1 MNDFG
6 SVINNVYATIA
17 CCQGCPF
24 FINGYGAIN
33 PFILQKIGSSR
44 LNWGND
50 IIVKVKYTAFK
61 GCNDVEMH
69 IKTNENIQKTFD
81 IKLKYVSQ
89 KLTKNDLRDW
99 YYNLDVYLS
108 GATCEGWGMMQQE
121 SMCCGR
127 PIIYTNYGG
136 LSEFV
141 NKNNG
146 FEVGY
151 DEVYSERCWGD
162 YGGKWSEFKED
173 EFIDM
178 MRYCYNNRDQVV
190 YKGKQSSLDASVY
203 TKQQFIK
210 NISKVINLYI
220 NV

>member
-1 MNDFG
+1 M
-6 SVINNVYATIA
+6 
-17 CCQGCPF
+17 
-24 FINGYGAIN
+24 
-33 PFILQKIGSSR
+33 
-44 LNWGND
+44 
-50 IIVKVKYTAFK
+50 
-61 GCNDVEMH
+61 
-69 IKTNENIQKTFD
+69 
-81 IKLKYVSQ
+81 SQ
-89 KLTKNDLRDW
+89 KLTKHDLRDW

-127 PIIYTNYGG
+127 PIIHTKYGG

-141 NKNNG
+141 NKDNG

-151 DEVYSERCWGD
+151 DEVYSENRWGD
-162 YGGKWSEFKED
+162 YGGKWSEFKEQ

-190 YKGKQSSLDASVY
+190 YKGKQSSIDASVY

>member
-1 MNDFG
+1 
-6 SVINNVYATIA
+6 
-17 CCQGCPF
+17 
-24 FINGYGAIN
+24 
-33 PFILQKIGSSR
+33 
-44 LNWGND
+44 
-50 IIVKVKYTAFK
+50 
-61 GCNDVEMH
+61 
-69 IKTNENIQKTFD
+69 
-81 IKLKYVSQ
+81 
-89 KLTKNDLRDW
+89 
-99 YYNLDVYLS
+99 
-108 GATCEGWGMMQQE
+108 
-121 SMCCGR
+121 MCCGR

-162 YGGKWSEFKED
+162 YGGKWSEFKEE

-190 YKGKQSSLDASVY
+190 YKGKQSSLDASAY